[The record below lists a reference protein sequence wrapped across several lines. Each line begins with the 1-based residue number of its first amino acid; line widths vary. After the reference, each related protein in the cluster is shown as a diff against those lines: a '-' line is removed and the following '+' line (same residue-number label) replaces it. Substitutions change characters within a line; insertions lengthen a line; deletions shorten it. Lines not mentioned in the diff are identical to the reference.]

1 MDIRTQAITLLAKGI
16 ATSQVAAACGVSD
29 SYISQIKA
37 DPLAQQ
43 KIAELQV
50 EETVTDI
57 KFDTTLERI
66 ESLALEKIEKTLPF
80 ANIRQAIEAF
90 RVLNGAKKRND
101 TVIKQDSTA
110 GLVVNLTLPT
120 QTIVNFVTNQRN
132 EIVEVDG
139 KSMNTATVSKLDEII
154 SSRSLDMQASLND
167 RKVDGLSARA
177 TQVLENLRIPE
188 RKKIP
193 VLLRKEAEIS
203 KSGLV
208 EEF

>member
-1 MDIRTQAITLLAKGI
+1 MRKSII
-16 ATSQVAAACGVSD
+16 
-29 SYISQIKA
+29 
-37 DPLAQQ
+37 
-43 KIAELQV
+43 
-50 EETVTDI
+50 
-57 KFDTTLERI
+57 
-66 ESLALEKIEKTLPF
+66 

-188 RKKIP
+188 RKQIP
-193 VLLRKEAEIS
+193 MLLRKEAEIS